1 MKKLLLSL
9 LVLGVGSVF
18 AASATTQAAEQQAM
32 TDCLKTKTQVEC
44 NAAQAAAQKAAAE
57 AKSKA
62 TTAN

>member
-32 TDCLKTKTQVEC
+32 TDCLKTKTQAEC
-44 NAAQAAAQKAAAE
+44 NAAQTAAQKTATE

-62 TTAN
+62 TVTN